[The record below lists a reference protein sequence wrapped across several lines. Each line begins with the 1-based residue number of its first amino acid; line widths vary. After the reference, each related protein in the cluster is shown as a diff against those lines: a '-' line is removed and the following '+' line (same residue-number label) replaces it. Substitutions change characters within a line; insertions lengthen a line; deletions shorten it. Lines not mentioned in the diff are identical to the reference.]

1 MLPNEQVVTVA
12 TGTVLSIWSRTIR
25 IMTGRTKTDRTVK
38 GMLAAGI
45 ALAAMPSIVQAQ
57 VAVPASTAGAAAE
70 PTVPS
75 VDGYV
80 CRFARVCAPQATSEV
95 DMAAPGTRTFRLG
108 QSSATRAP
116 GLPTGVTNVTGSQQS
131 PVSRTY
137 TASGAGN
144 DRNNGPAGRTRG
156 PSRVPH
162 RVASGLV
169 QSAPRI
175 PAAGAALASRTAPR
189 ADLMIGFD
197 LNSAQLS
204 AAGRESARVFA
215 QALLQPALL
224 TKRFVVEGHTDLRGG
239 RPLNL
244 ALSSSRARAVVDFL
258 VAQGVERSRLE
269 ARGLGPDVPLP
280 GHRNTDPA
288 NRRVEA
294 ELVP

>member
-1 MLPNEQVVTVA
+1 
-12 TGTVLSIWSRTIR
+12 
-25 IMTGRTKTDRTVK
+25 MTGKTMTDRTVK
-38 GMLAAGI
+38 GILAAGI
-45 ALAAMPSIVQAQ
+45 ALAAMSSIAQAQ
-57 VAVPASTAGAAAE
+57 TPAPMSTEGAAVQ
-70 PTVPS
+70 PTQPS

-80 CRFARVCAPQATSEV
+80 CQFARVCAPQATSEA
-95 DMAAPGTRTFRLG
+95 DRAAPPVRTFRLG
-108 QSSATRAP
+108 QSSATRPP
-116 GLPTGVTNVTGSQQS
+116 GLPAGLPTAAGTPR
-131 PVSRTY
+131 PVSRTFSGPG
-137 TASGAGN
+137 ASTN
-144 DRNNGPAGRTRG
+144 RSNGPVGQSRG

-162 RVASGLV
+162 RVAQGLV
-169 QSAPRI
+169 QATPRT
-175 PAAGAALASRTAPR
+175 PAVGIASASRAAAPR

-204 AAGRESARVFA
+204 GAGRESARVFA

-280 GHRNTDPA
+280 GHWNTDPA